1 MGNKTKKERKPCN
14 FKFYLF
20 RDNSFENAKVISASS
35 LDIVK
40 YLETVYPN
48 AKFNEDTPHKNL
60 VFFTASTD
68 SNRELTD
75 RIVELYK
82 LEYPESDI
90 KAEDFKYT
98 TIIERHSNADD
109 FKFMFNPYNTEKEKG
124 EKLIPIIYASDIK
137 YAENESLSNINN
149 ISDPRRLLM
158 NIFPQDMTLEN
169 SQDNELYMMIYCIIH
184 VKYTAAIPHV
194 NSEFT
199 YYDKKFDK
207 LSIYNM
213 LKSNVMVKN
222 RYIED
227 SSFFIDLLAKIVMYY
242 RVKYVYKQYG
252 VSYSPESTIIN
263 RGSLLNYSILSISQ
277 ILHLNDEIYEV
288 ISEPEE
294 VVTNPV
300 IEEKKEPI
308 NFQELHD
315 QILQEVIDEY
325 NETYGTKVT
334 LEEVKFM
341 SGENSQIHSIAR
353 QRYLKSVAN
362 IMHK

>member
-1 MGNKTKKERKPCN
+1 MGIKTKKDRKPCN

-20 RDNSFENAKVISASS
+20 RDNNFENAKEISASS

-48 AKFNEDTPHKNL
+48 NKFSENTPHKNIA
-60 VFFTASTD
+60 FFTASTD

-75 RIVELYK
+75 RIVQLYK
-82 LEYPESDI
+82 LEYPGSDI
-90 KAEDFKYT
+90 DAKEFKYT

-109 FKFMFNPYNTEKEKG
+109 FKFMYNPHNPQKEKG
-124 EKLIPIIYASDIK
+124 DKLIPIIYASDIK
-137 YAENESLSNINN
+137 YSENGLLANINN

-169 SQDNELYMMIYCIIH
+169 SQADELYMMIYCIIYI
-184 VKYTAAIPHV
+184 KYTAAIPHV
-194 NSEFT
+194 NPKFT
-199 YYDKKFDK
+199 YYNEEFDK

-242 RVKYVYKQYG
+242 RIKHVYKQYG
-252 VSYSPESTIIN
+252 ANYSIESTIMNKKAIFD
-263 RGSLLNYSILSISQ
+263 YSILSISQ

-288 ISEPEE
+288 ISEPEK
-294 VVTNPV
+294 VVTEPATEQNP
-300 IEEKKEPI
+300 ETI

-315 QILQEVIDEY
+315 QILQQAIDEY
-325 NETYGTKVT
+325 NDTYGTNVT

-341 SGENSQIHSIAR
+341 PGENSQIYSIAR